1 MSVIGKGDEEG
12 LRHVEKDVLI
22 PKKMKAK
29 AMKLCQDY
37 VKGKIIISLLVNL
50 KIMCLNA
57 S

>member
-1 MSVIGKGDEEG
+1 MMSVISQGDEEG

-37 VKGKIIISLLVNL
+37 VKGKNL
-50 KIMCLNA
+50 YA
-57 S
+57 